1 MVKFILST
9 NWIGPNLINRKIGM
23 RCHEL
28 LSSSLPI
35 NNHFFQPCSGALTAT
50 LTKGPLA
57 SFACGWLAMRAPTAV
72 LSVSLTTQVL
82 RLPKTIL
89 TGWVDSLKN
98 ENWSKIFR
106 IHGQPFQN
114 NQQVYG
120 LRPQIH
126 HLYRCYCFTQEMDT
140 NGTINSKTWQI
151 ATPRKCKHGTM
162 IQMMFRPYF
171 QVFNGSFF
179 WRLLY
184 GYIIIYI
191 GYILAYSE
199 NETRPPD
206 WEASRNNSLHWSMG
220 IKHMAFGQIS
230 LY

>member
-57 SFACGWLAMRAPTAV
+57 SFACGWLAVRAPAAV

-126 HLYRCYCFTQEMDT
+126 HLYRC
-140 NGTINSKTWQI
+140 SVSPKKW
-151 ATPRKCKHGTM
+151 
-162 IQMMFRPYF
+162 IQMAQF
-171 QVFNGSFF
+171 QDLANSNPKKMQTWYHDTDDVSPIFPGLQWFFF
-179 WRLLY
+179 WRLLFN
-184 GYIIIYI
+184 YI
-191 GYILAYSE
+191 
-199 NETRPPD
+199 
-206 WEASRNNSLHWSMG
+206 
-220 IKHMAFGQIS
+220 
-230 LY
+230 